1 MPLAAADRQPLC
13 RDSTPVARRVTRAFG
28 SRPTDSRGDRRRHAR
43 RRRARSRPP
52 AARADRR
59 ALARRAA
66 HPRSTGTHRGRPG
79 PSPWLAARPP
89 RQGRQTTRG
98 RHGRMGLGTAPALG
112 RRSHRATHWPAV
124 LRHERH
130 NTRTTVVK
138 RRRARRAAPGRRA
151 CRRAS
156 TLCPA
161 PAAPRPRCSPRPV
174 APTGARVRAKAAS
187 LSLEQLGRS
196 RAAACDVYPDGPAP
210 RESAAVASARAVRSM
225 AVKRSDHERI
235 ARGERAA
242 AVGTGTPASASQ
254 PRRRYWQA

>member
-1 MPLAAADRQPLC
+1 MTELLLDAA
-13 RDSTPVARRVTRAFG
+13 G
-28 SRPTDSRGDRRRHAR
+28 RRRSPATLPGFHAG
-43 RRRARSRPP
+43 RPP
-52 AARADRR
+52 RNKGVRYPADPPTVEEIV
-59 ALARRAA
+59 AVMRAA
-66 HPRSTGTHRGRPG
+66 GERAHGHRLRGLIVALWRAGLRIRSTGTHRGRPG
-79 PSPWLAARPP
+79 PTPWLAARPP

-161 PAAPRPRCSPRPV
+161 RVAPRPRCSPRPV

-196 RAAACDVYPDGPAP
+196 RAAAC
-210 RESAAVASARAVRSM
+210 
-225 AVKRSDHERI
+225 
-235 ARGERAA
+235 
-242 AVGTGTPASASQ
+242 
-254 PRRRYWQA
+254 